1 MEQNW
6 WNEYILN
13 GYLLD
18 WLTQYS
24 VGTPTK
30 AFSHWG
36 GQECGNPSGPC
47 GPGGWHLG
55 SHTLAPKGWKIPKE
69 LLVFSLQWN
78 PGEAGS
84 RQWKDTAEA
93 ATGERNSQWAW
104 RQAGEEQSPSPMSF
118 YLGSHQQLLPTSRV
132 GLPTSNNP
140 SKKFPHGSVCPVAAH
155 GWFQI
160 HHTWHS
166 AYRVQ
171 AWMKC
176 FKGAIRWSIE
186 EHTEESTDAISGPS
200 ADHTVSW
207 GPGTCWMYTDII
219 TGVCCIHF
227 QNNHM
232 GWVSHS
238 YCISLK
244 IATGNSET
252 STNLPN
258 LRQLDS
264 SSAPGWLQKSK
275 FLPVGKIVYQ

>member
-1 MEQNW
+1 MWVPQQR
-6 WNEYILN
+6 L
-13 GYLLD
+13 
-18 WLTQYS
+18 
-24 VGTPTK
+24 
-30 AFSHWG
+30 
-36 GQECGNPSGPC
+36 
-47 GPGGWHLG
+47 
-55 SHTLAPKGWKIPKE
+55 SHT
-69 LLVFSLQWN
+69 
-78 PGEAGS
+78 GEAKNVVIQVAHAVQEADILAVILWHQRAGRLRKS
-84 RQWKDTAEA
+84 FWSSAYNGTLEKLGLVSERTQQRQQQERE
-93 ATGERNSQWAW
+93 TGQWAW

-140 SKKFPHGSVCPVAAH
+140 CKKFPHGSVCPVADH

-160 HHTWHS
+160 HHTWNS

-200 ADHTVSW
+200 ADHKVSW

-219 TGVCCIHF
+219 TGVCCIYF

-232 GWVSHS
+232 EWVSHS

-244 IATGNSET
+244 IATGN
-252 STNLPN
+252 
-258 LRQLDS
+258 LRNFNK
-264 SSAPGWLQKSK
+264 PT
-275 FLPVGKIVYQ
+275 